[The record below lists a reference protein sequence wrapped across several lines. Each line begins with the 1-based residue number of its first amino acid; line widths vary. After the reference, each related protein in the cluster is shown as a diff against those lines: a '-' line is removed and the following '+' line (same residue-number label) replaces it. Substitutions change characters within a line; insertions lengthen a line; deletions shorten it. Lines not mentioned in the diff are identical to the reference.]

1 MFARLIFPAGTLRTQ
16 ICRDITRAIVNS
28 TGAGGSTVGAL
39 EFADQTESS
48 IDDTVASG
56 WSLAP
61 GFTIAS
67 GADVDADT
75 RHVIQCP
82 HTNTSTISVA
92 VRTQWTDAGRSK
104 ANNTAYSGVVLN
116 PVSEFG
122 ESYELDVGAPASTS
136 NASSTFNANGVTG
149 KEVYIIARPGVL
161 MLAGDRANSYPG
173 YQVNFI
179 CEADGQE
186 CREGRNRPGVFFMQ
200 ANRSVSTNYSSTAV
214 DAKNEFINYTGNSAF
229 AGFYQRPA
237 VGNWVDCMYDY
248 RTEKEWRAVQ
258 YFPTVY
264 SSSFATPSTSSPT
277 GIANW
282 CSVYFDG
289 DAADGCGEFDYST
302 NGEIAEAMLSAGSS
316 NWSQGLDVSAWYPR
330 QIMNLATGN
339 AVEPKGLDGNPAVK
353 FTPGMSM
360 QGFSASLYDYATK
373 GGYYM
378 CTGNFPGLQ
387 TILNTSEG
395 DFLCIKLFATT
406 QSDPYGV
413 AFRIA

>member
-1 MFARLIFPAGTLRTQ
+1 MFAKLIFPTGTLYTQ

-39 EFADQTESS
+39 EFADQTEST

-56 WSLAP
+56 WALAP
-61 GFTIAS
+61 GFTVAS
-67 GADVDADT
+67 GANVDADM
-75 RHVIQCP
+75 RHVVQSA
-82 HTNTSTISVA
+82 HANTSTISVA
-92 VRTQWTDAGRSK
+92 IRTQFVNTTAN
-104 ANNTAYSGVVLN
+104 ANNTTNSAVVIN

-122 ESYELDVGAPASTS
+122 ESYELDIGAPDPST

-149 KEVYIIARPGVL
+149 REVYIIAREGVL
-161 MLAGDRANSYPG
+161 MIAGERGNAYPG

-200 ANRSVSTNYSSTAV
+200 ANRSVSTNYSSTSVATK
-214 DAKNEFINYTGNSAF
+214 AGFINYTTNSAF

-237 VGNWVDCMYDY
+237 VANWVDCMYDY
-248 RTEKEWRAVQ
+248 RSGREWRAVQ
-258 YFPTVY
+258 YFPTIY
-264 SSSFATPSTSSPT
+264 SQSFSSPSTATPTS
-277 GIANW
+277 IANW
-282 CSVYFDG
+282 CSVYFDEN
-289 DAADGCGEFDYST
+289 AADGCGEYDHST

-316 NWSQGLDVSAWYPR
+316 NWSQGYDASTWYPR

-339 AVEPKGLDGNPAVK
+339 AVAPKDLAGSPAVK
-353 FTPGMSM
+353 FTPGVSM
-360 QGFSASLYDYATK
+360 QGFSATLYNYADK

-387 TILNTSEG
+387 TTLTTSEG
-395 DFLCIKLFATT
+395 DFLCIKLFATS
-406 QSDPYGV
+406 QSDPFGV

>member
-1 MFARLIFPAGTLRTQ
+1 MFARLIFPTGTLYTQ
-16 ICRDITRAIVNS
+16 ICRDVTRAIVNS

-39 EFADQTESS
+39 EFADQTEST
-48 IDDTVASG
+48 IDDTVAAG
-56 WSLAP
+56 WTLAP
-61 GFTIAS
+61 GFTLAS
-67 GADVDADT
+67 GADVDADM
-75 RHVIQCP
+75 RYVIQSP

-92 VRTQWTDAGRSK
+92 VRTQFINSA
-104 ANNTAYSGVVLN
+104 ANANSVSTSAVVLN
-116 PVSEFG
+116 PVSELG
-122 ESYELDVGAPASTS
+122 ESYELDIGAPDASVTP
-136 NASSTFNANGVTG
+136 SSTFNGNGVTG
-149 KEVYIIARPGVL
+149 REVYIIARQGVL
-161 MLAGDRANSYPG
+161 MVAGERGNSYPG

-200 ANRSVSTNYSSTAV
+200 ANRSVSTNYSSTSV
-214 DAKNEFINYTGNSAF
+214 DDKIEFINYTSNSAF

-237 VGNWVDCMYDY
+237 VANWVDCMYDY
-248 RTEKEWRAVQ
+248 RTAQEWRVVQ

-264 SSSFATPSTSSPT
+264 SNSFSSPSTSSPT

-282 CSVYFDG
+282 CSVYFD
-289 DAADGCGEFDYST
+289 DAAADGCGDFDYAS
-302 NGEIAEAMLSAGSS
+302 NGEIAEALLSAGSS

-339 AVEPKGLDGNPAVK
+339 SVAPKDLDGNAVVK

-360 QGFSASLYDYATK
+360 QGFSTTLYDYATK

-395 DFLCIKLFATT
+395 DFLCIKLFATS
-406 QSDPYGV
+406 QSAPFGV

>member
-1 MFARLIFPAGTLRTQ
+1 MFAKLIFPTGTLYTQ
-16 ICRDITRAIVNS
+16 ICRDVTRAIVNS

-39 EFADQTESS
+39 EFADQTQST

-61 GFTIAS
+61 GFTLAS
-67 GADVDADT
+67 GADVDADM
-75 RHVIQCP
+75 RYVIQSP
-82 HTNTSTISVA
+82 HSNTSTISVA
-92 VRTQWTDAGRSK
+92 IRTQF
-104 ANNTAYSGVVLN
+104 ANTTANANSTAYSAVVLN

-122 ESYELDVGAPASTS
+122 ESYELDIGSPDPSVSF
-136 NASSTFNANGVTG
+136 SSTFSGHGVTG

-161 MLAGDRANSYPG
+161 MVAGDRATAYPG

-179 CEADGQE
+179 CEADSQE

-200 ANRSVSTNYSSTAV
+200 ANRSVSNSYSSTSV
-214 DAKNEFINYTGNSAF
+214 DAKNEFINYTTNSGF

-248 RTEKEWRAVQ
+248 RAGKEWRAVQ

-264 SSSFATPSTSSPT
+264 SNSFATPSTSSPT

-289 DAADGCGEFDYST
+289 DAADGCGDFDDST
-302 NGEIAEAMLSAGSS
+302 NGEIAEAVLSAGSS
-316 NWSQGLDVSAWYPR
+316 NWSQGLDASSWYPR
-330 QIMNLATGN
+330 QIMNLPTGN

-353 FTPGMSM
+353 FTPAMSM

-395 DFLCIKLFATT
+395 DFLCIKLFATS
-406 QSDPYGV
+406 QSDPFGV